1 MALSGFAEG
10 ALAGFGAV
18 NKFYD
23 NQRRRELEQQQL
35 DDRKKD
41 RADTQDFRRQQL
53 EAQEE
58 DTRLLR
64 GIQKTQ
70 AKTSA
75 RRAETDSQRATTAQL
90 VAENTSRGLGLEER
104 KQDRVDAITGPD
116 GLTPQMRA
124 EKKRTEAQTEEIRL
138 RNEGTAFQQ
147 EQTRDALTLQRMVE
161 LTEQD
166 APLSAT
172 QIAEFD
178 SDVETL
184 SKSRGIFN
192 IGRIISQ
199 TSLDDEKNIDR
210 VIAQLQSGQSFQMT
224 PRQTEAVGNT
234 LGINNPSYRGM
245 MIDDTFVNAP
255 PEMRG
260 GNFRIKE
267 TGLFSVN
274 LTKDAAGD
282 PAFNGFAVVL
292 AENSDGDLIP
302 YPAPI
307 TEFRSTTDT
316 NPINVSLQNFTDAEF
331 GSRVTRQF
339 IRSNP
344 RIRAL
349 ADDALIKNKY
359 GKRETFDKEVDREMR
374 RIEEAV
380 QAGRSEII
388 TGYTED
394 DENLRDLL
402 LNQQETLRQRV
413 TDRLLRG
420 IDPPDFNERV
430 RKFYEDERKEL
441 AREPLP
447 GGRVA
452 GTNLAQRQRRGL
464 TKPQTLGDVFP
475 RLTEGPIDEETAR
488 LITNLSL
495 LYDKNGLKISEDE
508 FEKRLKAQPNDP
520 NFPGVT
526 TFGAIF

>member
-35 DDRKKD
+35 DDRKAD
-41 RADTQDFRRQQL
+41 REALAEFRQQQL
-53 EAQEE
+53 DADAES
-58 DTRLLR
+58 TRLLR
-64 GIQKTQ
+64 EIQKTQ
-70 AKTSA
+70 AETSQL
-75 RRAETDSQRATTAQL
+75 RAQNEGLRAQTSQL
-90 VAENTSRGLGLEER
+90 SAENTARGLGLQER
-104 KQDRVDAITGPD
+104 QQDRLDAITD
-116 GLTPQMRA
+116 DQGLTPMDRA
-124 EKKRTEAQTEEIRL
+124 LVDQRQAAAAEARNRTEISQRQQSELIDAQ
-138 RNEGTAFQQ
+138 
-147 EQTRDALTLQRMVE
+147 TLQRLVG

-166 APLSAT
+166 APLSAA

-178 SDVETL
+178 SGIERLTE
-184 SKSRGIFN
+184 SRGIFN
-192 IGRIISQ
+192 IGSLISQ

-210 VIAQLQSGQSFQMT
+210 VLANLQSGSSFQMT

-234 LGINNPSYRGM
+234 LGINNPLYKGM

-255 PEMRG
+255 PEMRR

-267 TGLFSVN
+267 TGLFSVE
-274 LTKDAAGD
+274 LKRDAAGD
-282 PAFNGFAVVL
+282 PAFNGFAIVL
-292 AENSDGDLIP
+292 GENSDGEVVP

-307 TEFRSTTDT
+307 TEFRSPTDT
-316 NPINVSLQNFTDAEF
+316 NPIDVSMGNFADVSF

-339 IRSNP
+339 IRDNP

-349 ADDALIKNKY
+349 ADDALIKIKY
-359 GKRETFDKEVDREMR
+359 DGKREKFDQVVDREMK

-380 QAGRSEII
+380 QAGRSDVI

-394 DENLRDLL
+394 DENLRDLVY
-402 LNQQETLRQRV
+402 NQQETLRQRV

-420 IDPPDFNERV
+420 MDPPDLNERV
-430 RKFYEDERKEL
+430 RKFYENERQAL

-452 GTNLAQRQRRGL
+452 GTNQAQRQRRGL
-464 TKPQTLGDVFP
+464 TSPQTLGDIFP
-475 RLTEGPIDEETAR
+475 KLREGPIDLEAAR

-495 LYDKNGLKISEDE
+495 LYDKNGLKISEKE
-508 FEKRLKAQPNDP
+508 FERRLRAPVNSI
-520 NFPGVT
+520 PGVT
-526 TFGAIF
+526 TFEVDY

>member
-35 DDRKKD
+35 DDRAKD

-53 EAQEE
+53 DAEAES
-58 DTRLLR
+58 TRLLR
-64 GIQKTQ
+64 GIQQTQ
-70 AKTSA
+70 AQTSQL
-75 RRAETDSQRATTAQL
+75 RAQNEGLRAQTAQL
-90 VAENTSRGLGLEER
+90 SAENTERSLGLQER
-104 KQDRVDAITGPD
+104 QQDRLDAMTED
-116 GLTPQMRA
+116 QGLTPTDRA
-124 EKKRTEAQTEEIRL
+124 LVDQREAAAAEARNRTEISQRQQKEILDAQ
-138 RNEGTAFQQ
+138 
-147 EQTRDALTLQRMVE
+147 TLQRMVE

-166 APLSAT
+166 APFSAA

-184 SKSRGIFN
+184 TKSRGIFN
-192 IGRIISQ
+192 IGRLISQ

-234 LGINNPSYRGM
+234 LGINNPLYKGM
-245 MIDDTFVNAP
+245 TIDDTFVNAP

-282 PAFNGFAVVL
+282 PSFNGFAVVL
-292 AENSDGDLIP
+292 AETPDGELVP

-307 TEFRSTTDT
+307 TEFRSPTDT

-359 GKRETFDKEVDREMR
+359 GKRETFDREVDREMK

-380 QAGRSEII
+380 QSGRSEII

-394 DENLRDLL
+394 NENLRDLVYD
-402 LNQQETLRQRV
+402 QQETLRQRV
-413 TDRLLRG
+413 VDRLLRG

-430 RKFYEDERKEL
+430 RKFYEKERKEL

-452 GTNLAQRQRRGL
+452 GTNQAQRQRRGL
-464 TKPQTLGDVFP
+464 TSPQTLGDVFP
-475 RLTEGPIDEETAR
+475 RLTEGPVDEETAR

-495 LYDKNGLKISEDE
+495 LYDKNGLKISEKE
-508 FEKRLKAQPNDP
+508 FERRLRGRVNSI
-520 NFPGVT
+520 PGVT
-526 TFGAIF
+526 TFEVDY